1 MQGND
6 SCVDMLLQLPQYYRN
21 YKTKSA
27 DALSPWFLAQ
37 WLLVSVDAATPTPTP
52 EVKSSMSLN

>member
-1 MQGND
+1 
-6 SCVDMLLQLPQYYRN
+6 MLLQLPQYYRN

-37 WLLVSVDAATPTPTP
+37 WLLVSVDAAPPP
-52 EVKSSMSLN
+52 HLQKQYSHLMYPAVPPAV